1 MTKATK
7 YLIVFLGCLMV
18 IVAIIIIPKKAN
30 IVGNAA
36 VNENNGDIAFCFLD
50 MSNPIPML
58 QVNLFDKN
66 GELLFEKNLYSEGGT
81 HADFLFD
88 GELLVVCVGRIHAAY
103 YCFDRT
109 VAEATSNVTIDE
121 LEKMTGTFI
130 GWEKSIA
137 KKSFS
142 LNGTVYLYDAP
153 AIFRDRAR
161 LSIKSDNFEKT
172 LYESP

>member
-7 YLIVFLGCLMV
+7 YLIVFLGCLMG

-88 GELLVVCVGRIHAAY
+88 GELLVVLVGRTDEV
-103 YCFDRT
+103 YCFDRAG
-109 VAEATSNVTIDE
+109 AEATSNVTIDE

-142 LNGTVYLYDAP
+142 LNGTVYLYEAP

>member
-7 YLIVFLGCLMV
+7 YLIVFLGCLMG

-30 IVGNAA
+30 VVGNAA

-109 VAEATSNVTIDE
+109 GAEATSNVTIDE

-137 KKSFS
+137 KKSLS
-142 LNGTVYLYDAP
+142 LNGTVYLYEAP

-161 LSIKSDNFEKT
+161 LSIKSGNFEKT

>member
-50 MSNPIPML
+50 MSNSIPML

-66 GELLFEKNLYSEGGT
+66 GELLFEKNLYSAGGT
-81 HADFLFD
+81 HADFMFD
-88 GELLVVCVGRIHAAY
+88 GELLVVLVGRTDEV
-103 YCFDRT
+103 YCFDRAG
-109 VAEATSNVTIDE
+109 AEATSNVTIDE
-121 LEKMTGTFI
+121 LKKMTGTFI

-137 KKSFS
+137 KNSFS